1 MQRYS
6 FSRRTFLQKG
16 AILSLATRFI
26 RSAGAAEKSDPAWQ
40 IGCFTRPWDSY
51 DYRTGLDA
59 VAEAGF
65 RYIGLMTCKSKTNL
79 VLSLESTLEEAE
91 RIGGEVERR
100 GMQVPCVFAGGFP
113 IHESL
118 EVGIQG
124 LKKLIGLCAA
134 ARGKALM
141 VAGTESEGLFLT
153 YYKAVQEC
161 CDYAAEKNVSI
172 VLKPHGGTNATGS
185 QCRRAIEIVGHTHFR
200 LWYDP
205 GNIFYYSD
213 GNLDPVD
220 DAETVDGLVAGLCVK
235 DYLPPKDVFV
245 TAGTGK
251 VDFATVFAR
260 LRQGGFSKGPLLIE
274 TLTPGDLPHLLRE
287 AKKAGEF
294 LRNLVRES

>member
-1 MQRYS
+1 MQKS
-6 FSRRTFLQKG
+6 V
-16 AILSLATRFI
+16 ILSLA
-26 RSAGAAEKSDPAWQ
+26 AGFVRPAAVAETPDPAWQ
-40 IGCFTRPWDSY
+40 IGCFTRPWDRY

-59 VAEAGF
+59 IAEAGF
-65 RYIGLMTCKSKTNL
+65 QYIGLMTCKSKTNL
-79 VLSLESTLEEAE
+79 ILSLESTLEEAQ

-113 IHESL
+113 IHESV
-118 EVGIQG
+118 EAGIQG

-134 ARGKALM
+134 AQGKALM
-141 VAGTESEGLFLT
+141 VAGTESEDLFLS
-153 YYKAVQEC
+153 YYKAIQEC
-161 CDYAAEKNVSI
+161 CDYAAEKKVSI
-172 VLKPHGGTNATGS
+172 VLKPHGGTNATGP
-185 QCRRAIEIVGHTHFR
+185 QCRRAIEIVGHPNFR

-220 DAETVDGLVAGLCVK
+220 DAETVDGLVTGLCVK
-235 DYLPPKDVFV
+235 DYLPPKDVLV

-251 VDFATVFAR
+251 VDFTKVFAR

-287 AKKAGEF
+287 AKKTGEF
-294 LRNLVRES
+294 LRNLILEN